1 MSPQVEFN
9 LALILFIPWFA
20 ILGVLFWCFPRAPRN
35 TARKLFDSVS
45 LALSV
50 AAAGWGMQWSMH
62 NADPGYGHL
71 WPQILAT
78 SVSYGLFLAVMTVA
92 VIVRFRVLRA
102 TSAAM
107 PIDGH
112 AR

>member
-45 LALSV
+45 LGLSV
-50 AAAGWGMQWSMH
+50 AASAWGMQWSMH

-78 SVSYGLFLAVMTVA
+78 SVSYGLFLAVMTIA
-92 VIVRFRVLRA
+92 VTVRFRVLRPRP
-102 TSAAM
+102 AAM
-107 PIDGH
+107 PLDGSAH
-112 AR
+112 